1 MDIIKIPR
9 LNDFTL
15 AFPFVE
21 RTFVDSKAVDTPLDL
36 AQYTDI
42 QITVESQDGTYK
54 ENYNGTIDGNILSVE
69 FQETLPI
76 NTYNVVITG
85 KYNGADKTTLLKR
98 CFSIVSWN
106 YQSNWKDYIEGSPI
120 LTEESVFVCGS
131 SNNNGMKTL
140 VINVPLED
148 LARIINSSKTEDGFP
163 DEYLVNAD
171 LGFGMNEINAFIE
184 GKLNVQLMTNIKGVL
199 SDEDLILT
207 MMLDNV
213 IVQEIPKEE
222 NILLN
227 GERVIYAITL
237 TYINDGAFTCEFAL
251 SEHYCTAIV
260 NKAGIPDY
268 SNAIAEAKQMAI
280 NAQQTADEALQA
292 TQEITDPT
300 NGGQTTIN
308 DALNNVYSATQVT
321 DPTNGSYPTQIND
334 ALYNVHMEADAARN
348 DALNA
353 QSSADSAYQRAEE
366 AYNRA
371 MGIVVPPDNSYEV
384 QQAQSRADEAYTRA
398 DEAYTRAYEAY
409 NEASNAASAASRAQS
424 TANEA
429 LGATQVTDPTTNSPG
444 VAIGDA
450 LSNVYNNLNDKI
462 MQDDD
467 GLAFALL
474 LMLQVARDFTA
485 DLSLIGD
492 GKCIS
497 ISSSERYNGIFE
509 INDAFFNEM
518 YLTFKSGENIDA
530 GDMFSNYI
538 SENTSRKVTLKFG
551 GETLPTFKMTNVAY
565 PDYNL
570 DIIIDDIHVRQMIE
584 SQLGVSNVV
593 ALRML
598 EEPLTVGDNN
608 DSCYWALVAE
618 DGAVHNPGT
627 Y

>member
-1 MDIIKIPR
+1 MATTIKIPR

-21 RTFVDSKAVDTPLDL
+21 RTFVDGAPVDNLIDL
-36 AQYTDI
+36 SQYTELT
-42 QITVESQDGTYK
+42 ITVESQDQQYNQKYKGTK
-54 ENYNGTIDGNILSVE
+54 DGNTLYVNFE
-69 FQETLPI
+69 ETLPI
-76 NTYNVVITG
+76 NTYNVIISG
-85 KYNGADKTTLLKR
+85 KYNGKDKTSLLKR
-98 CFSIVSWN
+98 CFAIVQWN
-106 YQSNWKDYIEGSPI
+106 QQSNWTDYIAGSPI
-120 LTEESVFVCGS
+120 LMPTSVFVTGS
-131 SNNNGMKTL
+131 NASGMKTL

-148 LARIINSSKTEDGFP
+148 LARIINSSKTEDGLP
-163 DEYLVNAD
+163 NEYLVNAD

-184 GKLNVQLMTNIKGVL
+184 GKLNVQLMTNLKGIL
-199 SDEDLILT
+199 SEEDFIVT

-213 IVQEIPKEE
+213 AVMQFPEDG

-227 GERVIYAITL
+227 GENVICAIIL
-237 TYINDGAFTCEFAL
+237 TYINNGAFTCEFAL

-260 NKAGIPDY
+260 NEEGIPDY
-268 SNAIAEAKQMAI
+268 SNAIAQAQRTADEAKQ
-280 NAQQTADEALQA
+280 TAEEALQA

-300 NGGQTTIN
+300 NGGQTTI
-308 DALNNVYSATQVT
+308 S
-321 DPTNGSYPTQIND
+321 D

-366 AYNRA
+366 AYNYA
-371 MGIVVPPDNSYEV
+371 MGIVVPPDYSYEV
-384 QQAQSRADEAYTRA
+384 QQAQSRADDAYTRA
-398 DEAYTRAYEAY
+398 DEAY
-409 NEASNAASAASRAQS
+409 NEASNAASAASSAQS

-429 LGATQVTDPTTNSPG
+429 LGATQVTDPTNGAQSTINE
-444 VAIGDA
+444 A

-474 LMLQVARDFTA
+474 LMSQVVRDFTA
-485 DLSLIGD
+485 DISLIGD

-497 ISSSERYNGIFE
+497 ISSSERYNVMSE
-509 INDAFFNEM
+509 MNDAFFNEM

-570 DIIIDDIHVRQMIE
+570 DIIIDNIHVRQMIE
-584 SQLGVSNVV
+584 SLLGVSNVV

-598 EEPLTVGDNN
+598 EAPLTVGDNN

-618 DGAVHNPGT
+618 DGTVHNPGT